1 MSEEQG
7 LSNFLQV
14 LNSWKN
20 SEGVMVFVRWSS
32 GTGDVTFSCRA
43 RVFDADKEEI
53 HFMAD
58 EDKGNASMTVSLAK
72 SRVALMEKGSIV
84 LVWDDSGAKL
94 SMSAKLQ

>member
-43 RVFDADKEEI
+43 RVFDADEEEI

-84 LVWDDSGAKL
+84 LEWDDSGAKL